1 MRFQTLRKWWYV
13 HWLVQWLNQ
22 KGAITHEAI
31 GVLWQVCMG
40 KSNAHFTCSQERYCL
55 IFSCRICKFLRKTKR
70 YGQGF
75 KKIQNL
81 KLGVEEKQVLRADGN
96 LVTWLYFS
104 VKFKLH
110 SLWLISISQA
120 FMFLGLSLTE
130 MRFEHLIFFQ
140 QRSCEDTS
148 ILNISSSISYVNIRP
163 SIGSV
168 KLFWKLWFIGNIFL
182 LDHTRQHYYGVPV
195 SIHCHNAMRTYAVL
209 KDQFWKVIM

>member
-40 KSNAHFTCSQERYCL
+40 KSNAHFTCSQEQYCL
-55 IFSCRICKFLRKTKR
+55 IFSCRICTFLRKTKR
-70 YGQGF
+70 YSQGF

-148 ILNISSSISYVNIRP
+148 ILNISSSISYVNIHP

-168 KLFWKLWFIGNIFL
+168 KLFWKLWFIGKIFL
-182 LDHTRQHYYGVPV
+182 LDHTRQHYYGIAV